1 MIEVSKGGKRDA
13 KKPTHKRV
21 AKSPENAP
29 KLKRMKKI
37 KVNASDDA
45 IYKQYCC
52 TNYHIKDPPE
62 GEPLEVCFSPVCV
75 DKLFVPSTSLPL
87 TGPLFFCNMQTSIH

>member
-1 MIEVSKGGKRDA
+1 MLQTIIFSHLVFVFFFFFNCGAEAGVAETREEVVIEVSRGGKRDA

-62 GEPLEVCFSPVCV
+62 GEPL
-75 DKLFVPSTSLPL
+75 
-87 TGPLFFCNMQTSIH
+87 

>member
-1 MIEVSKGGKRDA
+1 MLQTIIFSHLVFVFFFFFNCGAEAGVAETREEVVIEVSSGGKRNA
-13 KKPTHKRV
+13 KNPTLKRV
-21 AKSPENAP
+21 AKSAENAP

-45 IYKQYCC
+45 IYKEYCC

-62 GEPLEVCFSPVCV
+62 GEPL
-75 DKLFVPSTSLPL
+75 
-87 TGPLFFCNMQTSIH
+87 

>member
-1 MIEVSKGGKRDA
+1 MLQTIFSHLVSVFFFFFICGAEAVVETREEVMIEVSSRGKRDV
-13 KKPTHKRV
+13 KKPTLKRA
-21 AKSPENAP
+21 AKSPENVP
-29 KLKRMKKI
+29 KLKRMKKV

-62 GEPLEVCFSPVCV
+62 GEPL
-75 DKLFVPSTSLPL
+75 
-87 TGPLFFCNMQTSIH
+87 

>member
-1 MIEVSKGGKRDA
+1 MNGGL
-13 KKPTHKRV
+13 HV
-21 AKSPENAP
+21 AKSPENTP

-45 IYKQYCC
+45 IYKQYCY

-62 GEPLEVCFSPVCV
+62 GEPL
-75 DKLFVPSTSLPL
+75 
-87 TGPLFFCNMQTSIH
+87 